1 MVDRHA
7 RVGSGGVGILI
18 SDSILSDFHVSEIVD
33 TFEGSLAVLL
43 KHKYREKSIVVIC
56 SYLPPEH
63 TKYGVEPDIFFEALT
78 QLIYMYTNV
87 DLIILGGD
95 YNGDKQDY
103 IDDVDNISKRQSVDP
118 TTNKHGDCLLDF
130 CRDTQFAIVDGRITP
145 QYNKYTSITKKGN
158 ACVDYV
164 LVNYE
169 CLKYVKE
176 CKVLSI
182 VHLLHGIRAENPTF
196 PPPQSYQTIP

>member
-1 MVDRHA
+1 MLNRGPRLLQPIIYTSARDTKNRSVVDRHA

-78 QLIYMYTNV
+78 QLIY
-87 DLIILGGD
+87 I
-95 YNGDKQDY
+95 Y
-103 IDDVDNISKRQSVDP
+103 IHK
-118 TTNKHGDCLLDF
+118 C
-130 CRDTQFAIVDGRITP
+130 
-145 QYNKYTSITKKGN
+145 
-158 ACVDYV
+158 
-164 LVNYE
+164 
-169 CLKYVKE
+169 
-176 CKVLSI
+176 
-182 VHLLHGIRAENPTF
+182 
-196 PPPQSYQTIP
+196 